1 MRLSSTCDLARMG
14 SLHPLSNL
22 HFYIYHGYPL
32 HLYAVGFIIYKLE
45 LFMNQSRAQP
55 VQISNTLVSIIALCC
70 GLIVANIYYAQPI
83 IELLAPDVGL
93 SAHSASFIVSLTQ
106 IGYAMGLFFLVP
118 LADLVENKRLMLITL
133 AITFLSLIGAGLA
146 QSPSV
151 MLLLCLLVG
160 ASSVS
165 VQVLIPLAAH
175 LSSDEKRGQVLGNIM
190 AGLLLGILLAR
201 PVASLIADHFG
212 WRAVF
217 YFAAGCMAFIA
228 SVIYFAI
235 PSRQPTHNTTYF
247 KLLKSLKQLIIQQ
260 PVLRQRALYQALMF
274 ASFSLFWTS
283 VPVVLAREYGLS
295 QSQIALF
302 ALVGAAGAIAAPIVG
317 RLADKG
323 YTHQLSLLAKVIA
336 AACFL
341 PSIFDLP
348 HGIIILALTGMF
360 IDFAVQANMVL
371 GQRVVYSL
379 EPQSRARLNA
389 IYMTSIFVGGAL
401 GSLMASPLY
410 EAGGWESVALVA
422 AGMPVISLVGY
433 LMTSKK

>member
-1 MRLSSTCDLARMG
+1 MTQTGVSPQ
-14 SLHPLSNL
+14 PL
-22 HFYIYHGYPL
+22 
-32 HLYAVGFIIYKLE
+32 
-45 LFMNQSRAQP
+45 
-55 VQISNTLVSIIALCC
+55 SNTLVGIIALCC

-83 IELLAPDVGL
+83 IELLAPEVGL
-93 SAHSASFIVSLTQ
+93 SPHSASFIVSLTQ
-106 IGYAMGLFFLVP
+106 IGYALGLFFLVP

-133 AITFLSLIGAGLA
+133 GVSFLSLIGTALA
-146 QSPSV
+146 DTPNV
-151 MLLLCLLVG
+151 MLILCLMIG
-160 ASSVS
+160 ISSVS

-201 PVASLIADHFG
+201 PISSLIADHFG
-212 WRAVF
+212 WRSVF
-217 YFAAGCMAFIA
+217 YFAAGCMVFIA

-235 PSRQPTHNTTYF
+235 PHRQPTQKTTYF
-247 KLLKSLKQLIIQQ
+247 KLLKSLKQLMIGQ
-260 PVLRQRALYQALMF
+260 PVLRQRAFFQALMF

-283 VPVVLAREYGLS
+283 VPIVLAREYGLS

-336 AACFL
+336 AVCFL
-341 PSIFDLP
+341 PSLFELP
-348 HGIIILALTGMF
+348 NGIIILALTGVF

-371 GQRVVYSL
+371 GQRAVYSL

-389 IYMTSIFVGGAL
+389 IYMTSIFVGGAV
-401 GSLMASPLY
+401 GSLIASPLY
-410 EAGGWESVALVA
+410 EAGGWTSVALVA
-422 AGMPVISLVGY
+422 AGMPLISLIGY
-433 LMTSKK
+433 LLTTNKSAKSVS

>member
-1 MRLSSTCDLARMG
+1 MTQTGVSPQ
-14 SLHPLSNL
+14 PL
-22 HFYIYHGYPL
+22 
-32 HLYAVGFIIYKLE
+32 
-45 LFMNQSRAQP
+45 
-55 VQISNTLVSIIALCC
+55 SNTLVTIIALCC

-83 IELLAPDVGL
+83 IELLAPEVGL
-93 SAHSASFIVSLTQ
+93 SSHSASLIVSLTQ
-106 IGYAMGLFFLVP
+106 IGYALGLFFLVP
-118 LADLVENKRLMLITL
+118 LADLIENKRLMLITL
-133 AITFLSLIGAGLA
+133 AVSFLSLVGTALA
-146 QSPSV
+146 DSPNV
-151 MLLLCLLVG
+151 MLILCLMIG
-160 ASSVS
+160 ISSVS

-201 PVASLIADHFG
+201 PISSLIADHFG

-217 YFAAGCMAFIA
+217 YFAAGCMVFIA

-235 PSRQPTHNTTYF
+235 PHRHPNQKTSYF
-247 KLLKSLKQLIIQQ
+247 KLLKSLKQLMISQ
-260 PVLRQRALYQALMF
+260 PVLRQRALFQALMF

-283 VPVVLAREYGLS
+283 VPIVLAREYGLS

-336 AACFL
+336 AVCFL
-341 PSIFDLP
+341 PSLFELP
-348 HGIIILALTGMF
+348 NGIIILALTGVF

-371 GQRVVYSL
+371 GQRAVYSL

-389 IYMTSIFVGGAL
+389 IYMTSIFVGGAV
-401 GSLMASPLY
+401 GSLIASPLY
-410 EAGGWESVALVA
+410 EAGGWTSVALVA
-422 AGMPVISLVGY
+422 AGMPLISLIGY
-433 LMTSKK
+433 LLTNSKSAKSVS

>member
-1 MRLSSTCDLARMG
+1 MTQTGVSPQ
-14 SLHPLSNL
+14 PL
-22 HFYIYHGYPL
+22 
-32 HLYAVGFIIYKLE
+32 
-45 LFMNQSRAQP
+45 
-55 VQISNTLVSIIALCC
+55 SNTLVSIIALCC

-83 IELLAPDVGL
+83 IELLAPEVGL
-93 SAHSASFIVSLTQ
+93 SPHSASFIVSLTQ
-106 IGYAMGLFFLVP
+106 IGYALGLFFLVP

-133 AITFLSLIGAGLA
+133 GVSFLSLIGTALA
-146 QSPSV
+146 DTPNV
-151 MLLLCLLVG
+151 MLILCLMIG
-160 ASSVS
+160 ISSVS

-201 PVASLIADHFG
+201 PISSLIADHFG

-217 YFAAGCMAFIA
+217 YFAAGCMVFIA

-235 PSRQPTHNTTYF
+235 PHRHPNQKTSYF
-247 KLLKSLKQLIIQQ
+247 KLLKSLKLLMISQ
-260 PVLRQRALYQALMF
+260 PVLRQRALFQALMF
-274 ASFSLFWTS
+274 SSFSLFWTS
-283 VPVVLAREYGLS
+283 VPIVLAREYGLS

-336 AACFL
+336 AVCFL
-341 PSIFDLP
+341 PSLFELP
-348 HGIIILALTGMF
+348 NGIIILALTGVF

-371 GQRVVYSL
+371 GQRAVYSL

-389 IYMTSIFVGGAL
+389 IYMTSIFVGGAV
-401 GSLMASPLY
+401 GSLIASPLY
-410 EAGGWESVALVA
+410 EAEGWTSVALVA
-422 AGMPVISLVGY
+422 AGMPLISLIGY
-433 LMTSKK
+433 LLTNNKSAKSVS

>member
-1 MRLSSTCDLARMG
+1 MTQTGVSPQ
-14 SLHPLSNL
+14 PL
-22 HFYIYHGYPL
+22 
-32 HLYAVGFIIYKLE
+32 
-45 LFMNQSRAQP
+45 
-55 VQISNTLVSIIALCC
+55 SNTLVSIIALCC

-83 IELLAPDVGL
+83 IELLAPEVGL
-93 SAHSASFIVSLTQ
+93 SPHSASFIVSLTQ
-106 IGYAMGLFFLVP
+106 IGYALGLFFLVP

-133 AITFLSLIGAGLA
+133 GVSFLSLIGTALA
-146 QSPSV
+146 DTPNV
-151 MLLLCLLVG
+151 MLTLCLMIG
-160 ASSVS
+160 ISSVS

-201 PVASLIADHFG
+201 PISSLIADHFG

-217 YFAAGCMAFIA
+217 YFAAGCMVFIA

-235 PSRQPTHNTTYF
+235 PHRHPNQKTSYF
-247 KLLKSLKQLIIQQ
+247 KLLKSLKQLMISQ
-260 PVLRQRALYQALMF
+260 PVLRQRALFQALMF

-283 VPVVLAREYGLS
+283 VPIVLAREYGLS

-336 AACFL
+336 AVCFL
-341 PSIFDLP
+341 PSLFELP
-348 HGIIILALTGMF
+348 NGIIILALTGVF

-371 GQRVVYSL
+371 GQRAVYSL

-389 IYMTSIFVGGAL
+389 IYMTSIFVGGAV
-401 GSLMASPLY
+401 GSLIASPLY
-410 EAGGWESVALVA
+410 EAGGWTSVALVA
-422 AGMPVISLVGY
+422 AGMPLISLIGY
-433 LMTSKK
+433 LLTNNKSAKSVS

>member
-1 MRLSSTCDLARMG
+1 M
-14 SLHPLSNL
+14 
-22 HFYIYHGYPL
+22 
-32 HLYAVGFIIYKLE
+32 GFIIFKLYKTE
-45 LFMNQSRAQP
+45 KYMTQTGVSPQP
-55 VQISNTLVSIIALCC
+55 LSNTLVSIIALCC

-83 IELLAPDVGL
+83 IELLAPEVGL
-93 SAHSASFIVSLTQ
+93 SPHSASFIVSLTQ
-106 IGYAMGLFFLVP
+106 IGYALGLFFLVP

-133 AITFLSLIGAGLA
+133 GVSFLSLIGTALA
-146 QSPSV
+146 DTPNV
-151 MLLLCLLVG
+151 MLILCLMIG
-160 ASSVS
+160 ISSVS

-201 PVASLIADHFG
+201 PISSLIADHFG

-217 YFAAGCMAFIA
+217 YFAAGCMVFIA

-235 PSRQPTHNTTYF
+235 PHRHPNQKTSYF
-247 KLLKSLKQLIIQQ
+247 KLLKSLKQLMISQ
-260 PVLRQRALYQALMF
+260 PVLRQRALFQALMF

-283 VPVVLAREYGLS
+283 VPIVLAREYGLS

-336 AACFL
+336 AVCFL
-341 PSIFDLP
+341 PSLFELP
-348 HGIIILALTGMF
+348 NGIIILALTGVF

-371 GQRVVYSL
+371 GQRAVYSL

-389 IYMTSIFVGGAL
+389 IYMTSIFVGGAV
-401 GSLMASPLY
+401 GSLIASPLY
-410 EAGGWESVALVA
+410 EAGGWTSVALVA
-422 AGMPVISLVGY
+422 AGMPLISLIGY
-433 LMTSKK
+433 LLTNNKSAKSVS

>member
-1 MRLSSTCDLARMG
+1 MTQTGVSPQ
-14 SLHPLSNL
+14 PL
-22 HFYIYHGYPL
+22 
-32 HLYAVGFIIYKLE
+32 
-45 LFMNQSRAQP
+45 
-55 VQISNTLVSIIALCC
+55 SNTLVSIIALCC

-83 IELLAPDVGL
+83 IELLAPEVGL
-93 SAHSASFIVSLTQ
+93 SPHSASFIVSLTQ
-106 IGYAMGLFFLVP
+106 IGYALGLFFLVP
-118 LADLVENKRLMLITL
+118 LADLIENKRLMLITL
-133 AITFLSLIGAGLA
+133 GVSFLSLIGTALA
-146 QSPSV
+146 DTPNV
-151 MLLLCLLVG
+151 MLILCLMIG
-160 ASSVS
+160 ISSVS

-201 PVASLIADHFG
+201 PISSLIADHFG

-217 YFAAGCMAFIA
+217 YFAAGCMVFIA

-235 PSRQPTHNTTYF
+235 PHRHPNQKTSYF
-247 KLLKSLKQLIIQQ
+247 KLLKSLKQLMISQ
-260 PVLRQRALYQALMF
+260 PVLRQRALFQALMF

-283 VPVVLAREYGLS
+283 VPIVLAREYGLS

-336 AACFL
+336 AVCFL
-341 PSIFDLP
+341 PSLFELP
-348 HGIIILALTGMF
+348 NGIIILALTGVF

-371 GQRVVYSL
+371 GQRAVYSL

-389 IYMTSIFVGGAL
+389 IYMTSIFVGGAV
-401 GSLMASPLY
+401 GSLIASPLY
-410 EAGGWESVALVA
+410 EAGGWTSVALVA
-422 AGMPVISLVGY
+422 AGMPLISLIGY
-433 LMTSKK
+433 LLTNNKSAKSVS

>member
-1 MRLSSTCDLARMG
+1 MTQTGVSPQ
-14 SLHPLSNL
+14 PL
-22 HFYIYHGYPL
+22 
-32 HLYAVGFIIYKLE
+32 
-45 LFMNQSRAQP
+45 
-55 VQISNTLVSIIALCC
+55 SNTLVSIIALCC

-83 IELLAPDVGL
+83 IELLAPEVGL
-93 SAHSASFIVSLTQ
+93 SPHSASFIVSLTQ
-106 IGYAMGLFFLVP
+106 IGYALGLFFLVP

-133 AITFLSLIGAGLA
+133 GVSFLSLIGTALA
-146 QSPSV
+146 DTPNV
-151 MLLLCLLVG
+151 MLILCLMIG
-160 ASSVS
+160 ISSVS

-201 PVASLIADHFG
+201 PISSLIADHFG

-217 YFAAGCMAFIA
+217 YFAAGCMVFIA

-235 PSRQPTHNTTYF
+235 PHRHPNQKTSYF
-247 KLLKSLKQLIIQQ
+247 KLLKSLKQLMISQ
-260 PVLRQRALYQALMF
+260 PVLRQRALFQALMF

-283 VPVVLAREYGLS
+283 VPIVLAREYGLS

-336 AACFL
+336 AVCFL
-341 PSIFDLP
+341 PSLFELP
-348 HGIIILALTGMF
+348 NGIIILALTGVF

-371 GQRVVYSL
+371 GQRAVYSL

-389 IYMTSIFVGGAL
+389 IYMTSIFVGGAV
-401 GSLMASPLY
+401 GSLIASPLY
-410 EAGGWESVALVA
+410 EAGGWTSVALVA
-422 AGMPVISLVGY
+422 AGMPLISLIGY
-433 LMTSKK
+433 LLTNSKSAKSVS

>member
-1 MRLSSTCDLARMG
+1 M
-14 SLHPLSNL
+14 
-22 HFYIYHGYPL
+22 
-32 HLYAVGFIIYKLE
+32 GFIIFKLYKTE
-45 LFMNQSRAQP
+45 KYMTQTGVSPQP
-55 VQISNTLVSIIALCC
+55 LSNTLVSIIALCC

-83 IELLAPDVGL
+83 IELLAPEVGL
-93 SAHSASFIVSLTQ
+93 SPHSASFIVSLTQ
-106 IGYAMGLFFLVP
+106 IGYALGLFFLVP

-133 AITFLSLIGAGLA
+133 GVSFLSLIGTALA
-146 QSPSV
+146 DTPNV
-151 MLLLCLLVG
+151 MLILCLMIG
-160 ASSVS
+160 ISSVS

-201 PVASLIADHFG
+201 PISSLIADHFG

-217 YFAAGCMAFIA
+217 YFAAGCMVFIA

-235 PSRQPTHNTTYF
+235 PHRHPNQKTSYF
-247 KLLKSLKQLIIQQ
+247 KLLKSLKQLMISQ
-260 PVLRQRALYQALMF
+260 PVLRQRALFQALMF

-283 VPVVLAREYGLS
+283 VPIVLAREYGLS

-336 AACFL
+336 AVCFL
-341 PSIFDLP
+341 PSLFELP
-348 HGIIILALTGMF
+348 NGIIILALTGVF

-371 GQRVVYSL
+371 GQRAVYSL

-389 IYMTSIFVGGAL
+389 IYMTSIFVGGAV
-401 GSLMASPLY
+401 GSLIASPLY
-410 EAGGWESVALVA
+410 EAGGWTSVALVA
-422 AGMPVISLVGY
+422 AGMPLISLIGY
-433 LMTSKK
+433 LLTNSKSAKSVS

>member
-1 MRLSSTCDLARMG
+1 MTQTGISPQ
-14 SLHPLSNL
+14 PL
-22 HFYIYHGYPL
+22 
-32 HLYAVGFIIYKLE
+32 
-45 LFMNQSRAQP
+45 
-55 VQISNTLVSIIALCC
+55 SNTLVSIIALCC

-83 IELLAPDVGL
+83 IELLAPEVGL
-93 SAHSASFIVSLTQ
+93 SPHSASFIVSLTQ
-106 IGYAMGLFFLVP
+106 IGYALGLFFLVP

-133 AITFLSLIGAGLA
+133 GVSFLSLIGTALA
-146 QSPSV
+146 DTPNV
-151 MLLLCLLVG
+151 MLILCLMIG
-160 ASSVS
+160 ISSVS

-201 PVASLIADHFG
+201 PISSLIADHFG

-217 YFAAGCMAFIA
+217 YFAAGCMVFIA

-235 PSRQPTHNTTYF
+235 PHRHPNQKTSYF
-247 KLLKSLKQLIIQQ
+247 KLLKSLKQLMISQ
-260 PVLRQRALYQALMF
+260 PVLRQRALFQALMF

-283 VPVVLAREYGLS
+283 APIVLAREYGLS

-336 AACFL
+336 AVCFL
-341 PSIFDLP
+341 PSLFELP
-348 HGIIILALTGMF
+348 NGIIILALTGVF

-371 GQRVVYSL
+371 GQRAVYSL

-389 IYMTSIFVGGAL
+389 IYMTSIFVGGAV
-401 GSLMASPLY
+401 GSLIASPLY
-410 EAGGWESVALVA
+410 EAGGWTSVALVA
-422 AGMPVISLVGY
+422 AGMPLISLIGY
-433 LMTSKK
+433 LLTNSKSAKSVS

>member
-1 MRLSSTCDLARMG
+1 MTQTGVSPQ
-14 SLHPLSNL
+14 PL
-22 HFYIYHGYPL
+22 
-32 HLYAVGFIIYKLE
+32 
-45 LFMNQSRAQP
+45 
-55 VQISNTLVSIIALCC
+55 SNTLVSIIALCC

-83 IELLAPDVGL
+83 IELLAPEVGL
-93 SAHSASFIVSLTQ
+93 SPHSASFIVSLTQ
-106 IGYAMGLFFLVP
+106 IGYALGLFFLVP
-118 LADLVENKRLMLITL
+118 LADLIENKRLMLITL
-133 AITFLSLIGAGLA
+133 GVSFLSLIGTALA
-146 QSPSV
+146 DTPNV
-151 MLLLCLLVG
+151 MLILCLMIG
-160 ASSVS
+160 ISSVS

-201 PVASLIADHFG
+201 PISSLIADHFG

-217 YFAAGCMAFIA
+217 YFAADCMVFIA

-235 PSRQPTHNTTYF
+235 PHRHPNQKTSYF
-247 KLLKSLKQLIIQQ
+247 KLLKSLKQLMISQ
-260 PVLRQRALYQALMF
+260 PVLRQRALFQALMF

-283 VPVVLAREYGLS
+283 VPIVLAREYGLS

-336 AACFL
+336 AVCFVPSLFEL
-341 PSIFDLP
+341 PN
-348 HGIIILALTGMF
+348 GIIILALTGVF

-371 GQRVVYSL
+371 GQRAVYSL

-389 IYMTSIFVGGAL
+389 IYMTSIFVGGAV
-401 GSLMASPLY
+401 GSLIASPLY
-410 EAGGWESVALVA
+410 EAGGWTSVALVA
-422 AGMPVISLVGY
+422 AGMPLISLIGY
-433 LMTSKK
+433 LLTNNKSAKSVS

>member
-1 MRLSSTCDLARMG
+1 M
-14 SLHPLSNL
+14 
-22 HFYIYHGYPL
+22 
-32 HLYAVGFIIYKLE
+32 GFIIFKLYKTE
-45 LFMNQSRAQP
+45 KYMTQTGASPQP
-55 VQISNTLVSIIALCC
+55 LSNTLVSIIALCC

-83 IELLAPDVGL
+83 IELLAPEVGL
-93 SAHSASFIVSLTQ
+93 SPHSASFIVSLTQ
-106 IGYAMGLFFLVP
+106 IGYALGLFFLVP

-133 AITFLSLIGAGLA
+133 GVSFLSLIGTALA
-146 QSPSV
+146 DTPNV
-151 MLLLCLLVG
+151 MLILCLMIG
-160 ASSVS
+160 ISSVS

-201 PVASLIADHFG
+201 PISSLIADHFG

-217 YFAAGCMAFIA
+217 YFAAGCMVFIA

-235 PSRQPTHNTTYF
+235 PHRHPNQKTSYF
-247 KLLKSLKQLIIQQ
+247 KLLKSLKLLMISQ
-260 PVLRQRALYQALMF
+260 PVLRQRALFQALMF

-283 VPVVLAREYGLS
+283 VPIVLAREYGLS

-336 AACFL
+336 AVCFL
-341 PSIFDLP
+341 PSLFELP
-348 HGIIILALTGMF
+348 NGIIILALTGVF

-371 GQRVVYSL
+371 GQRAVYSL

-389 IYMTSIFVGGAL
+389 IYMTSIFVGGAV
-401 GSLMASPLY
+401 GSLIASPLY
-410 EAGGWESVALVA
+410 EAGGWTSVALVA
-422 AGMPVISLVGY
+422 AGMPLISLIGY
-433 LMTSKK
+433 LLTNNKSAKSVS

>member
-1 MRLSSTCDLARMG
+1 MTQTGVSPQ
-14 SLHPLSNL
+14 PL
-22 HFYIYHGYPL
+22 
-32 HLYAVGFIIYKLE
+32 
-45 LFMNQSRAQP
+45 
-55 VQISNTLVSIIALCC
+55 SNTLVSIIALCC

-83 IELLAPDVGL
+83 IELLAPEVGL
-93 SAHSASFIVSLTQ
+93 SPHSASFIVSLTQ
-106 IGYAMGLFFLVP
+106 IGYALGLFFLVP

-133 AITFLSLIGAGLA
+133 GVSFLSLIGTALA
-146 QSPSV
+146 DTPNV
-151 MLLLCLLVG
+151 MLILCLMIG
-160 ASSVS
+160 ISSVS

-201 PVASLIADHFG
+201 PISSLIADHFG

-217 YFAAGCMAFIA
+217 YFAAGCMVFIA

-235 PSRQPTHNTTYF
+235 PHRHPNQKTSYF
-247 KLLKSLKQLIIQQ
+247 KLLKSLKQLMISQ
-260 PVLRQRALYQALMF
+260 PVLRQRALFQALMF

-283 VPVVLAREYGLS
+283 VPIVLAREYGLS

-336 AACFL
+336 AVCFL
-341 PSIFDLP
+341 PSLFELP
-348 HGIIILALTGMF
+348 NGIIILALTGVF

-371 GQRVVYSL
+371 GQRAVYSL

-389 IYMTSIFVGGAL
+389 IYMTSIFVGGAV
-401 GSLMASPLY
+401 GSLIASPLY
-410 EAGGWESVALVA
+410 EAGGWTSVALVA
-422 AGMPVISLVGY
+422 AGMPLISLIGY
-433 LMTSKK
+433 LLTNNKSAKSVS

>member
-1 MRLSSTCDLARMG
+1 MTQTGISPQ
-14 SLHPLSNL
+14 PL
-22 HFYIYHGYPL
+22 
-32 HLYAVGFIIYKLE
+32 
-45 LFMNQSRAQP
+45 
-55 VQISNTLVSIIALCC
+55 SNTLVSIIALCC

-83 IELLAPDVGL
+83 IELLAPEVGL
-93 SAHSASFIVSLTQ
+93 SPHSASFIVSLTQ
-106 IGYAMGLFFLVP
+106 IGYALGLFFLVP

-133 AITFLSLIGAGLA
+133 GVSFLSLIGTALA
-146 QSPSV
+146 DTPNV
-151 MLLLCLLVG
+151 MLILCLMIG
-160 ASSVS
+160 ISSVS

-201 PVASLIADHFG
+201 PISSLIADHFG

-217 YFAAGCMAFIA
+217 YFAAGCMVFIA

-235 PSRQPTHNTTYF
+235 PHRHPNQKTSYF
-247 KLLKSLKQLIIQQ
+247 KLLKSLKQLMISQ
-260 PVLRQRALYQALMF
+260 PVLRQRALFQALMF

-283 VPVVLAREYGLS
+283 APIVLAREYGLS

-336 AACFL
+336 AVCFVPSLFEL
-341 PSIFDLP
+341 PN
-348 HGIIILALTGMF
+348 GIIILALTGVF

-371 GQRVVYSL
+371 GQRAVYSL

-389 IYMTSIFVGGAL
+389 IYMTSIFVGGAV
-401 GSLMASPLY
+401 GSLIASPLY
-410 EAGGWESVALVA
+410 EAGGWTSVALVA
-422 AGMPVISLVGY
+422 AGMPLISLIGY
-433 LMTSKK
+433 LLTNSKSAKSVS

>member
-1 MRLSSTCDLARMG
+1 MTQTGVSPQ
-14 SLHPLSNL
+14 PL
-22 HFYIYHGYPL
+22 
-32 HLYAVGFIIYKLE
+32 
-45 LFMNQSRAQP
+45 
-55 VQISNTLVSIIALCC
+55 SNTLVSIIALCC

-83 IELLAPDVGL
+83 IELLAPEVGL
-93 SAHSASFIVSLTQ
+93 SPHSASFIVSLTQ
-106 IGYAMGLFFLVP
+106 IGYALGLFFLVP

-133 AITFLSLIGAGLA
+133 GVSFLSLIGTALA
-146 QSPSV
+146 DTPNV
-151 MLLLCLLVG
+151 MLILCLMIG
-160 ASSVS
+160 ISSVS

-201 PVASLIADHFG
+201 PISSLIADHFG

-217 YFAAGCMAFIA
+217 YFAAGCMVFIA

-235 PSRQPTHNTTYF
+235 PHRHPNQKTSYF
-247 KLLKSLKQLIIQQ
+247 KLLKSLKQLMISQ
-260 PVLRQRALYQALMF
+260 PVLRQRALFQALMF

-283 VPVVLAREYGLS
+283 APIVLAREYGLS

-336 AACFL
+336 AVCFL
-341 PSIFDLP
+341 PSLFELP
-348 HGIIILALTGMF
+348 NGIIILALTGVF

-371 GQRVVYSL
+371 GQRAVYSL
-379 EPQSRARLNA
+379 EPKSRARLNA
-389 IYMTSIFVGGAL
+389 IYMTSIFVGGAV
-401 GSLMASPLY
+401 GSLIASPLY
-410 EAGGWESVALVA
+410 EAGGWTSVALVA
-422 AGMPVISLVGY
+422 AGMPLISLIGY
-433 LMTSKK
+433 LLTNNKSAKSVS

>member
-1 MRLSSTCDLARMG
+1 M
-14 SLHPLSNL
+14 
-22 HFYIYHGYPL
+22 
-32 HLYAVGFIIYKLE
+32 GFIIFKLYKTE
-45 LFMNQSRAQP
+45 KYMTQTGVSPQP
-55 VQISNTLVSIIALCC
+55 LSNTLVSIIALCC

-83 IELLAPDVGL
+83 IELLAPEVGL
-93 SAHSASFIVSLTQ
+93 SPHSASFIVSLTQ
-106 IGYAMGLFFLVP
+106 IGYALGLFFLVP

-133 AITFLSLIGAGLA
+133 GVSFLSLIGTALA
-146 QSPSV
+146 DTPNV
-151 MLLLCLLVG
+151 MLTLCLMIG
-160 ASSVS
+160 ISSVS

-201 PVASLIADHFG
+201 PISSLIADHFG

-217 YFAAGCMAFIA
+217 YFAAGCMVFIA

-235 PSRQPTHNTTYF
+235 PHRHPNQKTSYF
-247 KLLKSLKQLIIQQ
+247 KLLKSLKQLMISQ
-260 PVLRQRALYQALMF
+260 PVLRQRALFQALMF

-283 VPVVLAREYGLS
+283 VPIVLAREYGLS

-336 AACFL
+336 AVCFL
-341 PSIFDLP
+341 PSLFELP
-348 HGIIILALTGMF
+348 NGIIILALTGVF

-371 GQRVVYSL
+371 GQRAVYSL

-389 IYMTSIFVGGAL
+389 IYMTSIFVGGAV
-401 GSLMASPLY
+401 GSLIASPLY
-410 EAGGWESVALVA
+410 EAGGWTSVALVA
-422 AGMPVISLVGY
+422 AGMPLISLIGY
-433 LMTSKK
+433 LLTNNKSAKSVS

>member
-1 MRLSSTCDLARMG
+1 MTQTGVSPQ
-14 SLHPLSNL
+14 PL
-22 HFYIYHGYPL
+22 
-32 HLYAVGFIIYKLE
+32 
-45 LFMNQSRAQP
+45 
-55 VQISNTLVSIIALCC
+55 SNTLVSIIALCC

-83 IELLAPDVGL
+83 IELLAPEVGL
-93 SAHSASFIVSLTQ
+93 SPHSASFIVSLTQ
-106 IGYAMGLFFLVP
+106 IGYSLGLFFLVP

-133 AITFLSLIGAGLA
+133 GVSFLSLTGTALA
-146 QSPSV
+146 DTPNV
-151 MLLLCLLVG
+151 MLILCLMIG
-160 ASSVS
+160 ISSVS

-201 PVASLIADHFG
+201 PISSLIADHFG

-217 YFAAGCMAFIA
+217 YFAAGCMVFIA

-235 PSRQPTHNTTYF
+235 PQRHPNQKTTYF
-247 KLLKSLKQLIIQQ
+247 KLLKSLKQLMISQ
-260 PVLRQRALYQALMF
+260 PVLRQRALFQALMF

-283 VPVVLAREYGLS
+283 VPIVLAREYGLS

-323 YTHQLSLLAKVIA
+323 YTYQLSLLAKVIA
-336 AACFL
+336 AVCFL
-341 PSIFDLP
+341 PSLFELP
-348 HGIIILALTGMF
+348 NGIIILALTGVF

-371 GQRVVYSL
+371 GQRAVYAL

-389 IYMTSIFVGGAL
+389 IYMTSIFVGGAV
-401 GSLMASPLY
+401 GSLIASPLY
-410 EAGGWESVALVA
+410 EAGGWTGIALVA
-422 AGMPVISLVGY
+422 TGMPLISLIGY
-433 LMTSKK
+433 LVTTNKQSKAVS